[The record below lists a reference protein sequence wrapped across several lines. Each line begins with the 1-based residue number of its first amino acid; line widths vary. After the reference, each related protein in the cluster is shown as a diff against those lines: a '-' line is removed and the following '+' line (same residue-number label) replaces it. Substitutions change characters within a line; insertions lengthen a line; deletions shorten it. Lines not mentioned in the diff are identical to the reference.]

1 MNIRIFSPV
10 QWVCMCLTV
19 VFAAASPAQDLF
31 PRPVELQPDIDFWVK
46 VYTEVDTSSG
56 FIHDANDVT
65 VIYETLQ
72 LADDYHADKK
82 SIKAAL
88 VRHSKTLRRLA
99 ANPSIELTAEEQRVL
114 LLWGEDADGVRLR
127 KAAGNVR
134 FQRGQSDRFRRG
146 LARS

>member
-88 VRHSKTLRRLA
+88 ARHSKTLRGTV
-99 ANPSIELTAEEQRVL
+99 NLT
-114 LLWGEDADGVRLR
+114 
-127 KAAGNVR
+127 
-134 FQRGQSDRFRRG
+134 RRIIQ
-146 LARS
+146 

>member
-1 MNIRIFSPV
+1 MNIRILFPV
-10 QWVCMCLTV
+10 QRVCACLAI

-31 PRPVELQPDIDFWVK
+31 PRPVQLQPDIQFWVR

-88 VRHSKTLRRLA
+88 ARYSKILRRLSL
-99 ANPSIELTAEEQRVL
+99 NPSVDLTAEEQRVQ
-114 LLWGEDADGVRLR
+114 LLWGEDADSERLL
-127 KAAGNVR
+127 KAAAAIFFPNVVN
-134 FQRGQSDRFRRG
+134 FFS
-146 LARS
+146 